1 MKREIFNQEKHNSL
15 RKELRNN
22 PVKSERI
29 FWQHIKGKQNGFKF
43 RRQQGI
49 GPYII
54 DFYCPEIKL
63 VVEIDGLTHAEEE
76 VFENDQLRQ
85 KYLENL
91 GLIVKRY
98 STEDVF
104 NNLGQILDDLYELCV
119 RLRSA
124 NTSPTNTTP

>member
-63 VVEIDGLTHAEEE
+63 VVEIDGLTHAEGE
-76 VFENDQLRQ
+76 VLENDQLRQ

>member
-1 MKREIFNQEKHNSL
+1 MKREIFNQEKHISL

-76 VFENDQLRQ
+76 VLENDQLRQ